1 LVTTATRLEVI
12 FEKSIYALRIG
23 ELIGWV
29 ISRISVMRSGMEASS
44 QGEWR
49 RVIRGP
55 DQVSTKLEES
65 MIELYGMGSPNVV
78 KIYIALEELGLPY
91 TVHPL
96 DVFTGKQFDADFLK
110 LNPMAKVPVITDSE
124 GPGGKPCTLFESGAI
139 LLYLAEKTG
148 KLLPADMA
156 AKYAAI
162 EWMMVQMTTLGP
174 MFGQH
179 VHFMRFAPKGN
190 EYSQSRYTTQVHRVL
205 EVMDQRLA
213 SKPWLGGA
221 EYGIADIASYPW
233 ARNIPVLL
241 GAPAA
246 EKYKNVMRWV
256 GVIDAR
262 PAVKRALAAV
272 DDVRAKTTQFD
283 KAQPDNLDKLFG
295 RGQYA
300 AA

>member
-1 LVTTATRLEVI
+1 
-12 FEKSIYALRIG
+12 
-23 ELIGWV
+23 
-29 ISRISVMRSGMEASS
+29 
-44 QGEWR
+44 
-49 RVIRGP
+49 
-55 DQVSTKLEES
+55 

-91 TVHPL
+91 TVHPV
-96 DVFTGKQFDADFLK
+96 DVFAGRQFDPQFLR
-110 LNPMAKVPVITDSE
+110 LNPMAKVPVITDSD
-124 GPGGKPCTLFESGAI
+124 GLDGKPITLFESGAI

-148 KLLPADMA
+148 RLLPRDAA
-156 AKYAAI
+156 AKYEAI

-205 EVMDQRLA
+205 EVMDRRLEET
-213 SKPWLGGA
+213 SWLGGA
-221 EYGIADIASYPW
+221 EYGIADIATYPW

-241 GAPAA
+241 GTPAA

-256 GVIDAR
+256 GVIDNR
-262 PAVKRALAAV
+262 PAVKKALAAV
-272 DDVRAKTTQFD
+272 DEVRARTTQFD
-283 KAQPDNLDKLFG
+283 QAQGNHLDRLFG

>member
-1 LVTTATRLEVI
+1 MTRANGH
-12 FEKSIYALRIG
+12 EK
-23 ELIGWV
+23 E
-29 ISRISVMRSGMEASS
+29 
-44 QGEWR
+44 Q
-49 RVIRGP
+49 
-55 DQVSTKLEES
+55 D

-91 TVHPL
+91 TVHPV
-96 DVFTGKQFDADFLK
+96 DVFSGKQFDPEFLK
-110 LNPMAKVPVITDSE
+110 LNPMAKVPVVTDSD
-124 GPGGKPCTLFESGAI
+124 GPGGKPITLFESGAI

-148 KLLPADMA
+148 KLLAEDPA
-156 AKYAAI
+156 AKYEAV

-190 EYSQSRYTTQVHRVL
+190 DYAQSRYTTQVHRVL
-205 EVMDQRLA
+205 EVMDQRL
-213 SKPWLGGA
+213 KEKQWLGGA

-233 ARNIPVLL
+233 ARNIPALL

-246 EKYKNVMRWV
+246 DKYANVKRWV
-256 GVIDAR
+256 GVISDR
-262 PAVKRALAAV
+262 PAVKQALAAV

-283 KAQPDNLDKLFG
+283 SAQPNNLDRLFG